1 MALGTLPVARPLE
14 NSEITPAGVIRPMR
28 PEVRPSVNH
37 TLPSGPA
44 VMPWD
49 SPPVSPSEYSVTVP
63 AGVMRPMWSE
73 PVVNHRFPSGPAAI
87 PSGLPSE
94 PAGNS
99 VIWPVGLIRPIRP
112 G

>member
-44 VMPWD
+44 VIPWD
-49 SPPVSPSEYSVTVP
+49 SPPVSPSAYSVTVP
-63 AGVMRPMWSE
+63 AGVVRARRE
-73 PVVNHRFPSGPAAI
+73 PQVSVGARGDPF
-87 PSGLPSE
+87 GLAVG
-94 PAGNS
+94 AGGELGDLAGGTD
-99 VIWPVGLIRPIRP
+99 PPDRP